1 MAGQTVNN
9 TICIGIL
16 AHVDAG
22 KTTTAEALLYESG
35 AIRSFGRVDR
45 GDAFLDTDRQ
55 EKDRGITIFSKQAVF
70 VIPSEGTAPGAEG
83 ETAGLRVQLLD
94 TPGHTD
100 FSAEMERTLAVLDYA
115 ILVISGLDGI
125 QAHTETL
132 WELLGRYRVPTFV
145 WVNKMDIARRTN
157 AELLAE
163 LKARFGD
170 GCTDFT
176 PAAGSADGLSKETLE
191 EIASLDEAALEEYL
205 AHGEKL
211 SVRTVRRL
219 IRRRYLFPVWFGSS
233 LKREGIDALLKGL
246 GAYAAPKE
254 YPEPFGARVFK
265 ITRDERGDRLTWMK
279 ITGGSL
285 SVRGALSYTAKDR
298 EAVTEKVTGLRIYSG
313 AKYETVE
320 TAEAG
325 TVVSALG
332 LTETY
337 AGQGLGIDRGGPAPL
352 LEPVM
357 TYRIVL
363 PDGVDVRTAYAKLTQ
378 LAEEDPL
385 LRMAWNAELSEIQ
398 VQIMGDVQIEVLER
412 LIAER
417 FGWDVT
423 IDAGRIAYKETIA
436 EPVLGAGHFEPLR
449 HYAEV
454 HLLLEPLPR
463 GSGVVYESAA
473 DHDSLAVN
481 WQRLILTNLAEK
493 GHRGVLTG
501 APLTDV
507 KITLIAGRAHEKHT
521 EGGDFRQASRR
532 AVRQALCKA
541 QNVLLEPFYAF
552 TLEIPSNEVSRA
564 AADLKTMFCA
574 FDPPVDCGGTF
585 RITGKGPAALL
596 ADYRRTLL
604 AYTKGTGRLS
614 CRFDGH
620 YPCHNTAEVVAAC
633 GYEADRDTENPADS
647 VFCSR
652 GAGITVKW
660 DKADAFMH
668 VDSGFRLTKA
678 GEGAEAEEEIEVVG
692 RPKVRARSLDFDER
706 ELEAIMEREF
716 GPIKR
721 PRYTSLPY
729 DPTLAKAPKAD
740 PVPLSKQDHL
750 IVDGYNVIHA
760 WEDLSDLAKESL
772 AAARE
777 RLIDTLTNY
786 AGFRGCDVV
795 LVFDG
800 YRVPGNAGEKEE
812 SGPLRVVY
820 TKEGESA
827 DAYIEKLTRE
837 IGRNEHVRVATSD
850 GLIQLTCLRTG
861 VMRMSSRELGY
872 EVDTAL
878 EQLRA
883 LREKTHGVRTT
894 VGDVAPELRSVLK

>member
-1 MAGQTVNN
+1 MTSAVNAARSN
-9 TICIGIL
+9 NSICLGIL

-22 KTTTAEALLYESG
+22 KTTLSEALLYRTG
-35 AIRSFGRVDR
+35 AIRSLGRVDR

-70 VIPSEGTAPGAEG
+70 DVQGT
-83 ETAGLRVQLLD
+83 RVQLLD

-100 FSAEMERTLAVLDYA
+100 FSAETERTLSVLDYA

-132 WELLGRYRVPTFV
+132 WELLGRYRIPTFV
-145 WVNKMDIARRTN
+145 WVNKTDLMRRTKG
-157 AELLAE
+157 ELLSE
-163 LKARFGD
+163 LRTRFGD
-170 GCTDFT
+170 GFTDFT
-176 PAAGSADGLSKETLE
+176 PENGDLPKGTVE

-205 AHGEKL
+205 SRGETL
-211 SVRTVRRL
+211 PDETVRRL
-219 IRRRYLFPVWFGSS
+219 IRRRFLFPVWFGSA
-233 LKREGIDALLKGL
+233 LKLEGIEELLAGL
-246 GAYAAPKE
+246 GRFAAPKE

-265 ITRDERGDRLTWMK
+265 ITRDERGERLTWMK
-279 ITGGSL
+279 LTGGSL
-285 SVRGALSYTAKDR
+285 RVRGTVSYRTP
-298 EAVTEKVTGLRIYSG
+298 EGEEVSEKITQLRTYSG
-313 AKYETVE
+313 GRFETAE

-325 TVVSALG
+325 TVTAALG
-332 LTETY
+332 LSKTY
-337 AGQGLGIDRGGPAPL
+337 AGQGLGIDRGAPAPL

-357 TYRIVL
+357 TYRVAL
-363 PDGVDVRTAYAKLTQ
+363 PAGVDARTAYPKLRE

-385 LRMAWNAELSEIQ
+385 LGTEWDPETSEIRIR
-398 VQIMGDVQIEVLER
+398 IMGDIQIEVLER
-412 LIAER
+412 LIEER
-417 FGWDVT
+417 FGWTVR

-463 GSGVVYESAA
+463 GSGVVFESAA
-473 DHDSLAVN
+473 EHDALAVN

-493 GHRGVLTG
+493 EHKGVLVG

-507 KITLIAGRAHEKHT
+507 RITLIAGRAHEKHT

-564 AADLKTMFCA
+564 ASDLKTMFCA
-574 FDPPVDCGGTF
+574 FDPPADLGGSF

-596 ADYRRTLL
+596 AEYRRALL

-620 YPCHNTAEVVAAC
+620 YPCHNTAEVVAAS
-633 GYEADRDTENPADS
+633 GYDPDRDTENPADS
-647 VFCSR
+647 VFCSH
-652 GAGITVKW
+652 GAGLVVKW
-660 DKADAFMH
+660 DKADRFMH
-668 VDSGFRLTKA
+668 VDSGFRLKQD
-678 GEGAEAEEEIEVVG
+678 GAEEEEEIEVVS

-721 PRYTSLPY
+721 PRYSSLPY
-729 DPTLAKAPKAD
+729 DPSAAKAPKSE
-740 PVPLSKQDHL
+740 PVPITKKDHL

-760 WEDLSDLAKESL
+760 WEGLAELAKESL
-772 AAARE
+772 AAARD
-777 RLIDTLTNY
+777 RLADTLANY
-786 AGFRGCDVV
+786 AGFRGCDLI
-795 LVFDG
+795 LVFDA
-800 YRVPGNAGEKEE
+800 YRVSGNAGAKEE
-812 SGPLRVVY
+812 NGPIRIVY

-827 DAYIEKLTRE
+827 DSYIEKLTHE

-861 VMRMSSRELGY
+861 VMRMSSRELEY
-872 EVDTAL
+872 EVTAAL
-878 EQLRA
+878 DQLRG
-883 LREKTHGVRTT
+883 LRERTHDRRTT
-894 VGDVAPELRSVLK
+894 IGDVLPGFAEAASDRTED

>member
-1 MAGQTVNN
+1 MAPHPNN
-9 TICIGIL
+9 SICLGIL

-22 KTTTAEALLYESG
+22 KTTLSEALLYKTG
-35 AIRSFGRVDR
+35 AIRSLGRVDR

-70 VIPSEGTAPGAEG
+70 DVPRDGGTP
-83 ETAGLRVQLLD
+83 LRVQLLD
-94 TPGHTD
+94 TPGHMD
-100 FSAEMERTLAVLDYA
+100 FSAEAERTLSVLDYA
-115 ILVISGLDGI
+115 ILVIAGTDGI
-125 QAHTETL
+125 QAHTVTL
-132 WELLGRYRVPTFV
+132 WELLGRYRVPTFI
-145 WVNKMDIARRTN
+145 WVNKTDIMRRGKD
-157 AELLAE
+157 EVLAE
-163 LKARFGD
+163 LRGHFGD
-170 GCTDFT
+170 GCVDLTD
-176 PAAGSADGLSKETLE
+176 PGSGTALE

-205 AHGEKL
+205 AGGTV
-211 SVRTVRRL
+211 SDDTVRRL
-219 IRRRYLFPVWFGSS
+219 IRRRYLFPVRFGSA
-233 LKREGIDALLKGL
+233 LKLDGVDGLLAGL
-246 GAYAAPKE
+246 GRFAQPKE

-265 ITRDERGDRLTWMK
+265 IARDAKGERLTWMK
-279 ITGGSL
+279 ITGGRL
-285 SVRGALSYTAKDR
+285 RVR
-298 EAVTEKVTGLRIYSG
+298 EALPYAAPDGGAVSEKVTALRVYSG
-313 AKYETVE
+313 AKFETVE

-325 TVVSALG
+325 SVVCALG
-332 LTETY
+332 LTKTY
-337 AGQGLGIDRGGPAPL
+337 AGQGLGIDRGGLAPL

-357 TYRIVL
+357 TYRVGL
-363 PDGVDVRTAYAKLTQ
+363 PPSVDVRTAYPKLVQ

-385 LRMAWNAELSEIQ
+385 LRMEWDPETLEIR
-398 VQIMGDVQIEVLER
+398 VRIMGDVQIEVLER
-412 LIAER
+412 MILDR

-463 GSGVVYESAA
+463 GSGVVFESAA

-493 GHRGVLTG
+493 EHRGVLTG

-507 KITLIAGRAHEKHT
+507 RVTLIAGRAHEKHT

-541 QNVLLEPFYAF
+541 QNVLLEPFFAF

-574 FDPPVDCGGTF
+574 FDAPADLGGSF
-585 RITGKGPAALL
+585 RITGKGPASLL

-614 CRFDGH
+614 CRYDGH
-620 YPCHNTAEVVAAC
+620 YPCHNTAEVVEAA
-633 GYEADRDTENPADS
+633 GYEPDRDTENPADS
-647 VFCSR
+647 VFCSH
-652 GAGITVKW
+652 GSGIIVKW

-668 VDSGFRLTKA
+668 VDSGFRLKETA
-678 GEGAEAEEEIEVVG
+678 DEEEEIEVVS

-721 PRYTSLPY
+721 PRYSSLPY
-729 DPTLAKAPKAD
+729 DPAAAKPPKSE
-740 PVPLSKQDHL
+740 PVPVTKQDHL
-750 IVDGYNVIHA
+750 IVDGYNVIYA
-760 WEDLSDLAKESL
+760 WDDLAELAKESL
-772 AAARE
+772 SAARE
-777 RLIDTLTNY
+777 RLADTLSNY
-786 AGFRGCDVV
+786 AGFRGCDLV

-800 YRVPGNAGEKEE
+800 YRVPGNAGGKEE
-812 SGPLRVVY
+812 TGGIRVVY

-827 DAYIEKLTRE
+827 DSYIEKLTRE

-872 EVDTAL
+872 EVGAAL

-883 LREKTHGVRTT
+883 IRERTHGARTT
-894 VGDVAPELRSVLK
+894 IGDLAPGLSDVIK